1 MKPDLKEILKAEAGV
16 DRLIESL
23 VDSMTELKKDAPE
36 MFMLLSMMGG
46 VFTTSQIQS
55 LVKASIKRDESSL
68 LEVVCAFAKL
78 GLTIVLLRTTKKEK
92 EETAHEQ
99 GSA

>member
-1 MKPDLKEILKAEAGV
+1 MRSNLKEILKAEANT

-23 VDSMTELKKDAPE
+23 VDSMIELKKDAPDL
-36 MFMLLSMMGG
+36 FMLLSMMGS
-46 VFTTSQIQS
+46 VLTTDQIQG
-55 LVKASIKRDESSL
+55 LVKASIKRNELSL
-68 LEVVCAFAKL
+68 LELICAFAKL